1 MVAVYGYWRSIM
13 NPVINEPSTAT
24 DQVKQVNDQLS
35 QLNQQWQSVIVGQ
48 HTVCE
53 KILMALI
60 ANGHV
65 LLEGVPGL
73 AKTLIISTL
82 AQLLG
87 GQYKR
92 IQFTPDML
100 PSDIVGT
107 QIYNAATQKFEPKQG
122 PVFAQFILAD
132 EINRAPAKVQSAL
145 LEAMQERQVTLGTQT
160 FALPQPFF
168 VLATQNPIDQDG
180 TYPLPEAQMDRFIIK
195 TVLTY
200 PSNEEEKQI
209 IQRFQTGFPKIQ
221 QPALPIE
228 TITQA
233 QQLASNV
240 YIDEKVSEYVIRLI
254 DATRNPQEHG
264 LSELVS
270 YIRCGASPRATLAF
284 IGLSKAYAFLQRRN
298 YVIPE
303 DIKYVAHDVLRHR
316 ILLTFAA
323 EAESITADKVID
335 TILGNIEV
343 P

>member
-1 MVAVYGYWRSIM
+1 MGKWRVNM
-13 NPVINEPSTAT
+13 NQVVNNQQSTG
-24 DQVKQVNDQLS
+24 DKIKQTNDQLAI
-35 QLNQQWQSVIVGQ
+35 LNQQWQSVIVGQ
-48 HTVCE
+48 GDVLE
-53 KILMALI
+53 KILVALI

-87 GQYKR
+87 GDYRR

-107 QIYNAATQKFEPKQG
+107 QIYNAQKQTFDAKKG
-122 PVFAQFILAD
+122 PIFSQFVLAD

-145 LEAMQERQVTLGTQT
+145 LEAMQEKQVTIGNNTH
-160 FALPQPFF
+160 ALPHPFF

-180 TYPLPEAQMDRFIIK
+180 TYPLPEAQMDRFIFK

-200 PSNEEEKQI
+200 PSKDEEKQI
-209 IQRFQTGFPKIQ
+209 IQRFQTGFPTIGEPVVDIQ
-221 QPALPIE
+221 IIPAI
-228 TITQA
+228 
-233 QQLASNV
+233 QQLASQM

-254 DATRNPQEHG
+254 DATRFPENHG
-264 LSELVS
+264 LEQLKP

-284 IGLSKAYAFLQRRN
+284 VAASKAYAYLQRRN

-303 DIKYVAHDVLRHR
+303 DIKYLAHDILRHR
-316 ILLTFAA
+316 LNLTFAA
-323 EAESITADKVID
+323 EAESMSADKIIH
-335 TILGNIEV
+335 TILGNVEV

>member
-1 MVAVYGYWRSIM
+1 M
-13 NPVINEPSTAT
+13 NPVINQDQSTG
-24 DQVKQVNDQLS
+24 DKIKQTNDQLAI
-35 QLNQQWQSVIVGQ
+35 LNQQWQSVIVGQ
-48 HTVCE
+48 QPVLE
-53 KILMALI
+53 KVLVALI

-87 GQYKR
+87 GDYKR

-107 QIYNAATQKFEPKQG
+107 QIYNAQTQTFEPKKG
-122 PVFAQFILAD
+122 PVFSQFVLAD

-145 LEAMQERQVTLGTQT
+145 LEAMQEKQVTIGNQT
-160 FALPQPFF
+160 HPLPHPFF

-180 TYPLPEAQMDRFIIK
+180 TYPLPEAQMDRFIFK

-200 PSNEEEKQI
+200 PSTDEEKQI
-209 IQRFQTGFPKIQ
+209 IQRFQSGFPSINQGVVDIQ
-221 QPALPIE
+221 LIPAI
-228 TITQA
+228 
-233 QQLASNV
+233 QQLAAQM
-240 YIDEKVSEYVIRLI
+240 YIDDKVSEYVIRLI
-254 DATRNPQEHG
+254 DATRFPDNYG
-264 LSELVS
+264 LSELTP

-284 IGLSKAYAFLQRRN
+284 ISASKAYAYLQRRN

-303 DIKYVAHDVLRHR
+303 DIKYLAYDILRHR
-316 ILLTFAA
+316 LNLTFAA
-323 EAESITADKVID
+323 EAESMTADKIIK
-335 TILGNIEV
+335 TILGNVEV